1 MPYELPVIGLGR
13 SVVGGLRSIRD
24 EWGAPTRARA
34 AVKEVETR
42 KERERQ
48 AAESRDNQTR
58 LENREDAQAGRL
70 PGQAQALQKI
80 TDWGQNQENLRQH
93 GTMTLQTGLA
103 GQLLDKSVQGRIDE
117 LGAGSKAR
125 MNEASL
131 AGEITNR
138 QLQGKLDSLLKLNV
152 GLGGMETGQLGMFVG
167 SDPNNPA
174 LKQINDNAINMQRNY
189 LDSAERIARLS
200 RPGAVQQGMGLV
212 KDLGFAL
219 LASRF

>member
-1 MPYELPVIGLGR
+1 MANELPVIGFGR
-13 SVVGGLRSIRD
+13 SIVGGLRSIRD

-34 AVKEVETR
+34 DAREADAKKEQD
-42 KERERQ
+42 RQ
-48 AAESRDNQTR
+48 AAESRANQIR
-58 LENREDAQAGRL
+58 LEGREDVQAGRL
-70 PGQAQALQKI
+70 PSQAQALQKI

-131 AGEITNR
+131 AGEIANR

-152 GLGGMETGQLGMFVG
+152 GLGGIETGQLGMFVG

-174 LKQINDNAINMQRNY
+174 LKQINDNAIIMQKNY
-189 LDSAERIARLS
+189 LDSAERIAQLS
-200 RPGAVQQGMGLV
+200 RPSAVRQGFDVV
-212 KDLGFAL
+212 KDLGMAF
-219 LASRF
+219 LASRI